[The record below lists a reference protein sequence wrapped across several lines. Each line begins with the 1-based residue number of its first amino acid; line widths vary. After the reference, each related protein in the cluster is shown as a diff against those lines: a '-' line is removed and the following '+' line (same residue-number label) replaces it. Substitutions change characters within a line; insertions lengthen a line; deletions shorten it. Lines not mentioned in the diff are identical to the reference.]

1 MSLALGPMGQMPRIS
16 KYIIVTLG
24 FALEDG
30 SDIQSTLYRAA
41 NEIVDSFPWLAGQ
54 VVVEKAAGD
63 ASVSSGTFKIIGYEP
78 HNGKSKF
85 VHVKDCKNLCPSYAK
100 LVNSR
105 APASMLDSSIICPEY
120 GSASICREDAIKPV
134 VILQANLIKGGLLLT
149 VCTHHCVMDANGNE
163 QFILQFASLCRGEKL
178 SEENIR
184 LGNADQSTIVP
195 PLKPGQDLH
204 PLEMYRCP
212 SSLGTPHGVWTPP
225 PPPVLWKT
233 FRFTQSKIAE
243 LKHQASTLCSP
254 DSDIKYV
261 SSNDAVS
268 TFIWTRIVTIRS
280 RWLPEYSNTSLY
292 RAVNGRQK
300 LDPEVPAGYM
310 GHFIFMLPTKLPVQT
325 VVHDKLS
332 STTIKVRRSLMAVS
346 DSHIR
351 SFFNLLQN
359 EKDKTT
365 INYGAKVNGEADLL
379 MSSYVAQKLYKTKFG
394 DVLGEPDFIRRPKL
408 PGGKNIY
415 YMMPATREGDI
426 DLIAGLTKEEF
437 DGLQLDSEWNKYVE
451 YIG

>member
-1 MSLALGPMGQMPRIS
+1 MSLALGPMGQMPRLS
-16 KYIIVTLG
+16 KYMIVALG

-54 VVVEKAAGD
+54 VVVEKAAED
-63 ASVSSGTFKIIGYEP
+63 ASVSSGTFKIIEYEP
-78 HNGKSKF
+78 HDGKSKF
-85 VHVKDCKNLCPSYAK
+85 VHVKDCKDLCPSYAE

-120 GSASICREDAIKPV
+120 ASASVCQEDAIKPV
-134 VILQANLIKGGLLLT
+134 VMLQANLIKGGLILT

-163 QFILQFASLCRGEKL
+163 QLILQFASLCRGEEL
-178 SEENIR
+178 LEEDIR

-195 PLKPGQDLH
+195 PLKPGQDLQ

-212 SSLGTPHGVWTPP
+212 SSLGTPHGVWSPP
-225 PPPVLWKT
+225 PPPALWKT
-233 FRFTQSKIAE
+233 FRFTRSKIAE

-254 DSDIKYV
+254 DSDVKYV

-268 TFIWTRIVTIRS
+268 TFIWTRIITIRS

-300 LDPEVPAGYM
+300 LDPKVLAGYM

-332 STTIKVRRSLMAVS
+332 STAIKVRRSLMA
-346 DSHIR
+346 
-351 SFFNLLQN
+351 
-359 EKDKTT
+359 DKTT

-379 MSSYVAQKLYKTKFG
+379 MSSYVAQKLYKTSFG
-394 DVLGEPDFIRRPKL
+394 DLFGEPDFIRRPNL
-408 PGGKNIY
+408 PGGKNLY

-437 DGLQLDSEWNKYVE
+437 DGLQMDSEWNEYAE